1 LDDIL
6 PQRLFEFLACGKT
19 GRAARAAA
27 GPSRRSSAFT
37 CCATSAS
44 PRPDSPVDFGSLA
57 QEDIM
62 RSLRIFADQ
71 VLPHVRDI

>member
-1 LDDIL
+1 MGGPKRAIERIQVLRDIGIT
-6 PQRLFEFLACGKT
+6 QIGQ
-19 GRAARAAA
+19 
-27 GPSRRSSAFT
+27 
-37 CCATSAS
+37 
-44 PRPDSPVDFGSLA
+44 PVDFGSPA